1 MSPTGYS
8 IGTRIFGAFVAMGAI
23 IAILGAAGYGVLV
36 SAGDIA
42 VTTFDGPLMAINY
55 ARAAQTDFSKLQMDE
70 LRYEHAAA
78 NEKSAIAADIV
89 DTAATFSDD
98 LAVAEQRSF
107 AADEQRLIHQIKALV
122 GQWRAARGR
131 ADTSALE
138 KLDTQI
144 DDKFDLLIE
153 LNTDHSFVSRRQT
166 ILNIAN
172 YRYATIGATL
182 LAVLLAAAITLFLR
196 RRIIRPLSAAAAV
209 ADRIAR
215 GELQTVIPPGGVD
228 ETGALLKSMTV
239 MQDSIREMMTR
250 ETTLRLSAENRLAD
264 ALETSREGVILV
276 APDGRIVLANSSL
289 RGFFPA
295 IAGSLVSG
303 AMFVE
308 ALQLIQSQLAVSAGQ
323 PGNADLTGHAEL
335 ELADG
340 RWVRLTAS
348 ATSDGGSIMLL
359 SDFTLVKE
367 REESLRRA
375 TRAAEAANAAKT
387 RFLANMSH
395 ELRTPLNAIIGFSEI
410 IHGQLFGAIG
420 NDRYLDYSGDILR
433 SGRHLL
439 DVINS
444 VLDLAKSE
452 SGKMILDRRATDMGD
467 VLKDCIPMV
476 REQIAA
482 AGLKFE
488 VSGLDSPLPLSGDPA
503 KLRQIFLNLLSNAMK
518 FTPAGGR
525 VWLDAKLTPEGVAVT
540 VGDSGIGMSPEDID
554 VAMQPFGQVD
564 NRLERRYEGTGLGLP
579 LTRAFV
585 ELHNGVMRFDS
596 ARDRGTRITVV
607 FPLRAAELRRSEP
620 GEGRVAATEFSA
632 AG

>member
-1 MSPTGYS
+1 MRASGTS

-23 IAILGAAGYGVLV
+23 IALLGAGGYAVLA
-36 SAGDIA
+36 SAGDMA

-55 ARAAQTDFSKLQMDE
+55 ARAAQTDFAQLKMDE
-70 LRYEHAAA
+70 LRFEHADEI
-78 NEKSAIAADIV
+78 EKIAIANQIAGRV
-89 DTAATFSDD
+89 STFNDD
-98 LAVAEQRSF
+98 LDVAAERSF
-107 AADEQRLIHQIKALV
+107 ANDEKRLIAQIKVLV
-122 GQWRAARGR
+122 DQWRQVRTRG
-131 ADTSALE
+131 DLKTLE
-138 KLDTQI
+138 RLDTQI
-144 DDKFDLLIE
+144 DSKFDLLIE
-153 LNTDHSFVSRRQT
+153 LNTDHSFISRRQT
-166 ILNIAN
+166 VSNVDY
-172 YRYATIGATL
+172 YRYATIAATV
-182 LAVLLAAAITLFLR
+182 LALILAGAITLFLR

-215 GELQTVIPPGGVD
+215 GEMQTAIPHGGND

-239 MQDSIREMMTR
+239 MQDNIREMMTR
-250 ETTLRLSAENRLAD
+250 ETSLRLSAENRLAD

-276 APDGRIVLANSSL
+276 AHDGRIVLANSSV
-289 RGFFPA
+289 RSFFPA
-295 IAGSLVSG
+295 VGAALVPGGSF
-303 AMFVE
+303 AA
-308 ALQLIQSQLAVSAGQ
+308 ALGLIQGQLAPHSPA
-323 PGNADLTGHAEL
+323 ADLSGHAEL

-340 RWVRLTAS
+340 RWVRMTAS
-348 ATSDGGSIMLL
+348 ATSDGGSIVLL

-410 IHGQLFGAIG
+410 INGQLFGSIG

-452 SGKMILDRRATDMGD
+452 SGKMALDLRDADMNEVLGD
-467 VLKDCIPMV
+467 CVTMV

-482 AGLKFE
+482 AGLTFE
-488 VSGLDSPLPLSGDPA
+488 VTGLGATLPLSGDPA

-518 FTPAGGR
+518 FTPQGGR
-525 VWLDAKLTPEGVAVT
+525 VWLDARMTDKGVAVT
-540 VGDSGIGMSPEDID
+540 VGDSGIGMSAEDIE

-585 ELHNGVMRFDS
+585 EMHGGVMSFDS
-596 ARDRGTRITVV
+596 ARDQGTRITVQ
-607 FPLRAAELRRSEP
+607 FPRQSV
-620 GEGRVAATEFSA
+620 GEIEFAA

>member
-1 MSPTGYS
+1 MSPSDTS
-8 IGTRIFGAFVAMGAI
+8 IGAKIFGAFIAMSAI
-23 IAILGAAGYGVLV
+23 IALLGAAGYAVLA
-36 SAGDIA
+36 SAGDMA

-55 ARAAQTDFSKLQMDE
+55 ARAAQTDFTQLQMDE
-70 LRYEHAAA
+70 LRFEHATPQ
-78 NEKSAIAADIV
+78 EKVAITADIA
-89 DTAATFSDD
+89 DTVATFYDD
-98 LAVAEQRSF
+98 LDVAAQRSY
-107 AADEQRLIHQIKALV
+107 ATDEQRLIRQIRPLV
-122 GQWRAARGR
+122 GQWREARNRGDIR
-131 ADTSALE
+131 TLE
-138 KLDTQI
+138 RLDTQI

-153 LNTDHSFVSRRQT
+153 LNTDHSFISRRQT
-166 ILNIAN
+166 VTNVTN
-172 YRYATIGATL
+172 YRYAT
-182 LAVLLAAAITLFLR
+182 LAATVLALMLAAGITLFLR

-209 ADRIAR
+209 ADRIAK
-215 GELQTVIPPGGVD
+215 GELQTVIPPGGAD

-239 MQDSIREMMTR
+239 MQDSIRAMMTR
-250 ETTLRLSAENRLAD
+250 ETSLRLSAENRLAD

-276 APDGRIVLANSSL
+276 GPDGHIVLANSSL
-289 RGFFPA
+289 RSFFPA
-295 IAGSLVSG
+295 IAGALVPGAAFTDALRLIQGQLSSQSG
-303 AMFVE
+303 A
-308 ALQLIQSQLAVSAGQ
+308 
-323 PGNADLTGHAEL
+323 ADISGHAEL

-340 RWVRLTAS
+340 RWVRMTAS
-348 ATSDGGSIMLL
+348 ATSEGGSIVLL

-410 IHGQLFGAIG
+410 INGQMFGEIG
-420 NDRYLDYSGDILR
+420 NARYLDYSGDILR

-452 SGKMILDRRATDMGD
+452 SGKMILDTRPADMGE
-467 VLKDCIPMV
+467 VLKDCVTMV

-482 AGLKFE
+482 AGLEFT
-488 VSGLDSPLPLSGDPA
+488 VSGLEQNLPLSGDPA

-525 VWLDAKLTPEGVAVT
+525 IWLDAKMQDGRVTVT
-540 VGDSGIGMSPEDID
+540 VGDSGIGLILEDID
-554 VAMQPFGQVD
+554 VALQPFGQVD

-585 ELHNGVMRFDS
+585 ELHGGAMSFDS
-596 ARDRGTRITVV
+596 ARDQGTRITVV
-607 FPLRAAELRRSEP
+607 FPSRAMDEL
-620 GEGRVAATEFSA
+620 EFAA

>member
-1 MSPTGYS
+1 MSPAGYS
-8 IGTRIFGAFVAMGAI
+8 IGTKIFGAFVAMGAI
-23 IAILGAAGYGVLV
+23 IAVLGAAGYGVLA
-36 SAGDIA
+36 SAGDMA

-55 ARAAQTDFSKLQMDE
+55 ARAAQTDFTQLQMNE
-70 LRYEHAAA
+70 LRYENVGAA
-78 NEKSAIAADIV
+78 EKSAIAADIAN
-89 DTAATFSDD
+89 AASTFSDD
-98 LAVAEQRSF
+98 LAVAEQRSL
-107 AADEQRLIHQIKALV
+107 AADEQRLIRQIKALV
-122 GQWRAARGR
+122 GQWRAARDR
-131 ADTSALE
+131 DDRKTLE
-138 KLDTQI
+138 RLDTQI

-166 ILNIAN
+166 VSNVAN
-172 YRYATIGATL
+172 YRYATIGGTV
-182 LAVLLAAAITLFLR
+182 LALLLAAAITLFLR

-215 GELQTVIPPGGVD
+215 GELQTEIPSGGAD

-239 MQDSIREMMTR
+239 MQDNIRAMMTR
-250 ETTLRLSAENRLAD
+250 ETSLRLSAENRLAD

-276 APDGRIVLANSSL
+276 APDGRIVLANSAL
-289 RGFFPA
+289 REFFPA
-295 IAGSLVSG
+295 IASSLVSG
-303 AMFVE
+303 AGFAE
-308 ALQLIQSQLAVSAGQ
+308 ALRLIQSQLAVSPNQ
-323 PGNADLTGHAEL
+323 PGGADLTGHAEL

-340 RWVRLTAS
+340 RWVRITAS

-410 IHGQLFGAIG
+410 ISGQLFGPIA
-420 NDRYLDYSGDILR
+420 NPRYLDYSGDILR

-439 DVINS
+439 EVINS
-444 VLDLAKSE
+444 VLDLARSE
-452 SGKMILDRRATDMGD
+452 SGKMLLDIHPTDMGE
-467 VLKDCIPMV
+467 VLLDCATMV

-482 AGLKFE
+482 AGLTLE
-488 VSGLDSPLPLSGDPA
+488 MTGLDRPLPLSGDPA
-503 KLRQIFLNLLSNAMK
+503 KLRQIFLNLLSNAVK

-525 VWLDAKLTPEGVAVT
+525 VWLDAQLTPGGVAVT
-540 VGDSGIGMSPEDID
+540 VGDSGIGMSAEDID

-579 LTRAFV
+579 LTRALV
-585 ELHNGVMRFDS
+585 ELHGGTMTFDS
-596 ARDRGTRITVV
+596 AREQGTRVTVT
-607 FPLRAAELRRSEP
+607 FPHRAAAEVEF
-620 GEGRVAATEFSA
+620 AAAS
-632 AG
+632 